1 MHKIERLLQTL
12 APKGV
17 EFKTLEE
24 VFEIKNGYTPS
35 KNNPEFWKNGTIPW
49 FRMEDIRENGRILKD
64 SIQHITPKALKGKK
78 LFPKNSIII
87 STTATIGEHA
97 LLIVDSLANQRFTF
111 LSKKANCD
119 LALDMKFFFY
129 QCFLLGEWCKKNT
142 NVSGF
147 ASVDMTAFKKYKFP
161 IPPLEIQQEI
171 VKILDAFTE
180 LNTELNTEL
189 KARKKQY
196 EYYQNMLLDFND
208 INQNHKD
215 AKMSVKT
222 YPKRLKTLLQTLVP
236 KGVEFRKLGEVL
248 EYDQPNQYCVT
259 SKEFDKSYPTPVL
272 TAGKTFILGYTNEKD
287 NIYQASKN
295 APVIIFDDFTTATQ
309 WVDFPFKVKSSA
321 MKILLPKNPTINI
334 RFIFFYM
341 QTIPYNIGGEHARHW
356 ISRYSQIEVPIPP
369 LEIQQEIVKI
379 LDAFTELNTELN
391 TELKARKKQYE
402 YYQNMLLDFNDINQN
417 HKDAKMSVKT
427 YPKRLKTLLQTL
439 APKGVEFKT
448 LEEVFEIKNGYTP
461 SKNNPEF
468 WKNGTIPWFRMEDI
482 RENGRILKD
491 SIQHITPKA
500 LKGKKL
506 FPKNSIIIST
516 TATIGEHALL
526 IVDSLANQRFT
537 FLSKKANCDLA
548 LDMKFFFY
556 QCFLLGEWCKKNT
569 NVSGF
574 ASVDMTAFKKYKFPI
589 PPLEIQQ
596 EIVKI
601 LDAFTELNTEL
612 NTELK
617 ARKKQY
623 EYYREKLLTFKP
635 LLKQGIT

>member
-12 APKGV
+12 VPKGV

-35 KNNPEFWKNGTIPW
+35 KNNPEFWEKGTIPW

-111 LSKKANCD
+111 LSKKANCGI
-119 LALDMKFFFY
+119 ALDMKFFFY

-196 EYYQNMLLDFND
+196 QYYQNMLLDFKG

-215 AKMSVKT
+215 AKM
-222 YPKRLKTLLQTLVP
+222 
-236 KGVEFRKLGEVL
+236 G
-248 EYDQPNQYCVT
+248 
-259 SKEFDKSYPTPVL
+259 
-272 TAGKTFILGYTNEKD
+272 A
-287 NIYQASKN
+287 
-295 APVIIFDDFTTATQ
+295 
-309 WVDFPFKVKSSA
+309 
-321 MKILLPKNPTINI
+321 
-334 RFIFFYM
+334 
-341 QTIPYNIGGEHARHW
+341 
-356 ISRYSQIEVPIPP
+356 
-369 LEIQQEIVKI
+369 
-379 LDAFTELNTELN
+379 
-391 TELKARKKQYE
+391 
-402 YYQNMLLDFNDINQN
+402 
-417 HKDAKMSVKT
+417 KT

-439 APKGVEFKT
+439 APKGVEFRK
-448 LEEVFEIKNGYTP
+448 LGEVCEI
-461 SKNNPEF
+461 
-468 WKNGTIPWFRMEDI
+468 I
-482 RENGRILKD
+482 RGKRVTKKEILD
-491 SIQHITPKA
+491 
-500 LKGKKL
+500 KGKY
-506 FPKNSIIIST
+506 P
-516 TATIGEHALL
+516 
-526 IVDSLANQRFT
+526 V
-537 FLSKKANCDLA
+537 
-548 LDMKFFFY
+548 
-556 QCFLLGEWCKKNT
+556 
-569 NVSGF
+569 VSGGIRF
-574 ASVDMTAFKKYKFPI
+574 MGYLNEYNREENTITIAQYGTAGFVNWQNQKFWANDVCFSVIPKETLINRYLYYVLTNMQNYLYSISNRSAIPYSISSNNIMQITIPI

-601 LDAFTELNTEL
+601 LDQFSALTTDLLAGIPAEIE
-612 NTELK
+612 

-635 LLKQGIT
+635 LIPHKEVKKC

>member
-1 MHKIERLLQTL
+1 MNHIEKLLQTL

-35 KNNPEFWKNGTIPW
+35 KKNPEFWEKGTIPW

-111 LSKKANCD
+111 LSKKANCN

-129 QCFLLGEWCKKNT
+129 QCFLLGEWCKNNT

-196 EYYQNMLLDFND
+196 QYYQNMLLDFND
-208 INQNHKD
+208 IHQSHKD
-215 AKMSVKT
+215 AKMS
-222 YPKRLKTLLQTLVP
+222 
-236 KGVEFRKLGEVL
+236 
-248 EYDQPNQYCVT
+248 
-259 SKEFDKSYPTPVL
+259 
-272 TAGKTFILGYTNEKD
+272 A
-287 NIYQASKN
+287 
-295 APVIIFDDFTTATQ
+295 
-309 WVDFPFKVKSSA
+309 
-321 MKILLPKNPTINI
+321 KI
-334 RFIFFYM
+334 
-341 QTIPYNIGGEHARHW
+341 
-356 ISRYSQIEVPIPP
+356 
-369 LEIQQEIVKI
+369 
-379 LDAFTELNTELN
+379 
-391 TELKARKKQYE
+391 
-402 YYQNMLLDFNDINQN
+402 
-417 HKDAKMSVKT
+417 

-439 APKGVEFKT
+439 APNGVEFRK
-448 LEEVFEIKNGYTP
+448 LGEVCEI
-461 SKNNPEF
+461 
-468 WKNGTIPWFRMEDI
+468 I
-482 RENGRILKD
+482 RGKRVTKKEILD
-491 SIQHITPKA
+491 
-500 LKGKKL
+500 KGKY
-506 FPKNSIIIST
+506 P
-516 TATIGEHALL
+516 
-526 IVDSLANQRFT
+526 V
-537 FLSKKANCDLA
+537 
-548 LDMKFFFY
+548 
-556 QCFLLGEWCKKNT
+556 
-569 NVSGF
+569 VSGGIGF
-574 ASVDMTAFKKYKFPI
+574 MGYLNEYNREENTITIAQYGTAGFVNWQNQKFWANDVCFSVIPKETLINRYLYYVLTNMQNYLYSISNRSAIPYSISSNNIMQITIPI
-589 PPLEIQQ
+589 PPLEVQQ

-601 LDAFTELNTEL
+601 LDQFSILTTDLLAGIPAEI
-612 NTELK
+612 K

-635 LLKQGIT
+635 LTPPHKEVKK

>member
-24 VFEIKNGYTPS
+24 VFEIRNGYTPS

-97 LLIVDSLANQRFTF
+97 LLIVDSLANQQFTF
-111 LSKKANCD
+111 LSKKANCN

-180 LNTELNTEL
+180 LNTEL

-196 EYYQNMLLDFND
+196 QYYQNMLLDF
-208 INQNHKD
+208 K
-215 AKMSVKT
+215 
-222 YPKRLKTLLQTLVP
+222 
-236 KGVEFRKLGEVL
+236 
-248 EYDQPNQYCVT
+248 
-259 SKEFDKSYPTPVL
+259 
-272 TAGKTFILGYTNEKD
+272 
-287 NIYQASKN
+287 
-295 APVIIFDDFTTATQ
+295 
-309 WVDFPFKVKSSA
+309 
-321 MKILLPKNPTINI
+321 
-334 RFIFFYM
+334 
-341 QTIPYNIGGEHARHW
+341 
-356 ISRYSQIEVPIPP
+356 
-369 LEIQQEIVKI
+369 
-379 LDAFTELNTELN
+379 
-391 TELKARKKQYE
+391 
-402 YYQNMLLDFNDINQN
+402 DINQN

-439 APKGVEFKT
+439 APKGVEFKKVGELFKRNKGINIT
-448 LEEVFEIKNGYTP
+448 AAQMKELHSEIGKVRIFAGGAT
-461 SKNNPEF
+461 KA
-468 WKNGTIPWFRMEDI
+468 DI
-482 RENGRILKD
+482 NYKD
-491 SIQHITPKA
+491 I
-500 LKGKKL
+500 
-506 FPKNSIIIST
+506 
-516 TATIGEHALL
+516 
-526 IVDSLANQRFT
+526 
-537 FLSKKANCDLA
+537 SKKDIINCESVIIKSRGNIGFEYYNQPFSHKNEIWSYSSKTNQMLVKFLYYYLSNNQDYFQKLA
-548 LDMKFFFY
+548 QSSSVKLP
-556 QCFLLGEWCKKNT
+556 QLS
-569 NVSGF
+569 VSDTDEYE
-574 ASVDMTAFKKYKFPI
+574 VPI

-601 LDAFTELNTEL
+601 LDQFSLLTTDLLAGIPAEI
-612 NTELK
+612 K

-635 LLKQGIT
+635 LKA

>member
-1 MHKIERLLQTL
+1 MNKIERLLQTL

-24 VFEIKNGYTPS
+24 VFEIRNGYTPS

-49 FRMEDIRENGRILKD
+49 FRMEDLRENGRILKD

-97 LLIVDSLANQRFTF
+97 LLIVDSLANQQFTF

-119 LALDMKFFFY
+119 IALDMKFFFY
-129 QCFLLGEWCKKNT
+129 QCFLLGEWCKNNT

-196 EYYQNMLLDFND
+196 QYYQNMLLDFND
-208 INQNHKD
+208 INQNYKD
-215 AKMSVKT
+215 AKERLAQKP
-222 YPKRLKTLLQTLVP
+222 YPKRLKTLLHTLAP

-259 SKEFDKSYPTPVL
+259 SIEFDKSYPTPVL

-287 NIYQASKN
+287 NIYQASKSS
-295 APVIIFDDFTTATQ
+295 PVIIFDDFTTATQ

-341 QTIPYNIGGEHARHW
+341 QTIPYNINGEHTRHW
-356 ISRYSQIEVPIPP
+356 ISRYSQLEVPIPP

-379 LDAFTELNTELN
+379 LDQFS
-391 TELKARKKQYE
+391 
-402 YYQNMLLDFNDINQN
+402 LLTTD
-417 HKDAKMSVKT
+417 
-427 YPKRLKTLLQTL
+427 LL
-439 APKGVEFKT
+439 AGIPA
-448 LEEVFEIKNGYTP
+448 EI
-461 SKNNPEF
+461 
-468 WKNGTIPWFRMEDI
+468 
-482 RENGRILKD
+482 
-491 SIQHITPKA
+491 
-500 LKGKKL
+500 
-506 FPKNSIIIST
+506 
-516 TATIGEHALL
+516 
-526 IVDSLANQRFT
+526 
-537 FLSKKANCDLA
+537 
-548 LDMKFFFY
+548 
-556 QCFLLGEWCKKNT
+556 
-569 NVSGF
+569 
-574 ASVDMTAFKKYKFPI
+574 
-589 PPLEIQQ
+589 
-596 EIVKI
+596 
-601 LDAFTELNTEL
+601 
-612 NTELK
+612 K

-635 LLKQGIT
+635 LTPLNSKELA

>member
-97 LLIVDSLANQRFTF
+97 LLIVDSLANQQFTF

-196 EYYQNMLLDFND
+196 QYYQNMLLDFND
-208 INQNHKD
+208 INSNHKD
-215 AKMSVKT
+215 AKMS
-222 YPKRLKTLLQTLVP
+222 
-236 KGVEFRKLGEVL
+236 
-248 EYDQPNQYCVT
+248 
-259 SKEFDKSYPTPVL
+259 
-272 TAGKTFILGYTNEKD
+272 A
-287 NIYQASKN
+287 
-295 APVIIFDDFTTATQ
+295 
-309 WVDFPFKVKSSA
+309 
-321 MKILLPKNPTINI
+321 
-334 RFIFFYM
+334 
-341 QTIPYNIGGEHARHW
+341 
-356 ISRYSQIEVPIPP
+356 
-369 LEIQQEIVKI
+369 
-379 LDAFTELNTELN
+379 
-391 TELKARKKQYE
+391 
-402 YYQNMLLDFNDINQN
+402 
-417 HKDAKMSVKT
+417 KT

-439 APKGVEFKT
+439 APKGVEFRKLGEVCDFQKGKSITKKAVTFGKVPVISGGIQPAYYHNEANRSGETIAISSSGVYAGYVSYWDIPVFLADSFSVSPKQKT
-448 LEEVFEIKNGYTP
+448 LIPKYLFHYLTTQQDAIHATKSTGGIPHVY
-461 SKNNPEF
+461 SKDLQNF
-468 WKNGTIPWFRMEDI
+468 
-482 RENGRILKD
+482 
-491 SIQHITPKA
+491 
-500 LKGKKL
+500 
-506 FPKNSIIIST
+506 
-516 TATIGEHALL
+516 L
-526 IVDSLANQRFT
+526 I
-537 FLSKKANCDLA
+537 
-548 LDMKFFFY
+548 
-556 QCFLLGEWCKKNT
+556 
-569 NVSGF
+569 
-574 ASVDMTAFKKYKFPI
+574 PI

-601 LDAFTELNTEL
+601 LDQFSALTTDLLAGIPAEI
-612 NTELK
+612 K

-635 LLKQGIT
+635 LTPNKEVKKC

>member
-1 MHKIERLLQTL
+1 MHKIEHLLQTL

-35 KNNPEFWKNGTIPW
+35 KNNPEFWEKGTIPW

-111 LSKKANCD
+111 LSKKANCGI
-119 LALDMKFFFY
+119 ALDMKFFFY

-196 EYYQNMLLDFND
+196 QYYQNMLLDFKD
-208 INQNHKD
+208 ANQNHKD
-215 AKMSVKT
+215 AKMS
-222 YPKRLKTLLQTLVP
+222 
-236 KGVEFRKLGEVL
+236 
-248 EYDQPNQYCVT
+248 
-259 SKEFDKSYPTPVL
+259 
-272 TAGKTFILGYTNEKD
+272 A
-287 NIYQASKN
+287 
-295 APVIIFDDFTTATQ
+295 
-309 WVDFPFKVKSSA
+309 
-321 MKILLPKNPTINI
+321 
-334 RFIFFYM
+334 
-341 QTIPYNIGGEHARHW
+341 
-356 ISRYSQIEVPIPP
+356 
-369 LEIQQEIVKI
+369 
-379 LDAFTELNTELN
+379 
-391 TELKARKKQYE
+391 
-402 YYQNMLLDFNDINQN
+402 
-417 HKDAKMSVKT
+417 KT

-439 APKGVEFKT
+439 APKGVEFRK
-448 LEEVFEIKNGYTP
+448 LGEVCEI
-461 SKNNPEF
+461 
-468 WKNGTIPWFRMEDI
+468 I
-482 RENGRILKD
+482 RGKRVTKKEILD
-491 SIQHITPKA
+491 
-500 LKGKKL
+500 KGKY
-506 FPKNSIIIST
+506 P
-516 TATIGEHALL
+516 
-526 IVDSLANQRFT
+526 V
-537 FLSKKANCDLA
+537 
-548 LDMKFFFY
+548 
-556 QCFLLGEWCKKNT
+556 
-569 NVSGF
+569 VSGGIGF
-574 ASVDMTAFKKYKFPI
+574 MGYLNEYNREENTITIAQYGTAGFVNWQNQKFWANDVCFSVIPKETLINRYLYYVLTNMQNYLYSISNRSAIPYSISSNNIMQITIPI

-601 LDAFTELNTEL
+601 LDQFSVLTTDLLAGIPAEIE
-612 NTELK
+612 

-635 LLKQGIT
+635 LIPHKEVKKC

>member
-49 FRMEDIRENGRILKD
+49 FRMEDLRENGRILKD

-97 LLIVDSLANQRFTF
+97 LLIVDSLANQQFTF

-119 LALDMKFFFY
+119 IALDMKFFFY
-129 QCFLLGEWCKKNT
+129 QCFLLGEWCKNNT

-180 LNTELNTEL
+180 LNTELN
-189 KARKKQY
+189 ARKKQY
-196 EYYQNMLLDFND
+196 KYYQNMLLDFND
-208 INQNHKD
+208 INQSHKD
-215 AKMSVKT
+215 AKEKLAQKP
-222 YPKRLKTLLQTLVP
+222 YPKRLKTLLHTLAP

-259 SKEFDKSYPTPVL
+259 SKDFDESYPTPVL

-287 NIYQASKN
+287 NIYQASKSS
-295 APVIIFDDFTTATQ
+295 PVIIFDDFTTATQ

-321 MKILLPKNPTINI
+321 MKILLPKNPIINI

-356 ISRYSQIEVPIPP
+356 ISRYSQLEVPIPP

-379 LDAFTELNTELN
+379 LDQFSALTTD
-391 TELKARKKQYE
+391 
-402 YYQNMLLDFNDINQN
+402 LLAGIP
-417 HKDAKMSVKT
+417 A
-427 YPKRLKTLLQTL
+427 
-439 APKGVEFKT
+439 
-448 LEEVFEIKNGYTP
+448 EI
-461 SKNNPEF
+461 
-468 WKNGTIPWFRMEDI
+468 
-482 RENGRILKD
+482 
-491 SIQHITPKA
+491 
-500 LKGKKL
+500 
-506 FPKNSIIIST
+506 
-516 TATIGEHALL
+516 
-526 IVDSLANQRFT
+526 
-537 FLSKKANCDLA
+537 
-548 LDMKFFFY
+548 
-556 QCFLLGEWCKKNT
+556 
-569 NVSGF
+569 
-574 ASVDMTAFKKYKFPI
+574 
-589 PPLEIQQ
+589 
-596 EIVKI
+596 
-601 LDAFTELNTEL
+601 
-612 NTELK
+612 K

-635 LLKQGIT
+635 LTPNKEVKA